1 MQFNFYVLGNLDD
14 KVDER
19 VLYEIMVQ
27 AGPLIDVY
35 LPRDKETKRHKGYGF
50 AEYTSEI
57 SAQYAVSLFS
67 GLVFLQKKL
76 LRFSVGANR
85 IFFNTLFTFHL
96 EIDSTEKYRRFH
108 CFFHIYQNIY
118 KFFKQN
124 TLVTTL
130 LMRESKTSSY
140 VYLDP

>member
-1 MQFNFYVLGNLDD
+1 MIIQPNLSTLYGSTIFSYVCGQFNFYVLGNLDD

-76 LRFSVGANR
+76 LRFSVGAKS
-85 IFFNTLFTFHL
+85 IFFNTLYTFHL
-96 EIDSTEKYRRFH
+96 QLDSTENF
-108 CFFHIYQNIY
+108 
-118 KFFKQN
+118 
-124 TLVTTL
+124 
-130 LMRESKTSSY
+130 
-140 VYLDP
+140 